1 MKRIILVLSVILGLS
16 ITLVGCDCS
25 NRKNVDYLNYVSEL
39 RYEVYEGKSQDY
51 TIKASYGFRE
61 TPYVNDGKVDKTIY
75 YLTFEMLN
83 VSNLDATYFLNF
95 THDGRTYD
103 KQFNLNHH
111 KNSLLCEIEL
121 ENFSVKSFTVN
132 VGTIN
137 QKQAIVMQ
145 SVVPE
150 KALDYKGAINSL
162 IKSQPSLLENYK
174 NENGEFCAEIYA
186 RILVKDSKA
195 YWYIGIASGEGSL
208 KALLIDGI
216 NGEILAVREVF

>member
-1 MKRIILVLSVILGLS
+1 
-16 ITLVGCDCS
+16 
-25 NRKNVDYLNYVSEL
+25 
-39 RYEVYEGKSQDY
+39 
-51 TIKASYGFRE
+51 
-61 TPYVNDGKVDKTIY
+61 
-75 YLTFEMLN
+75 MLN

-111 KNSLLCEIEL
+111 KNSLFCEIEL

>member
-1 MKRIILVLSVILGLS
+1 MKRIFLVLSVILALS
-16 ITLVGCDCS
+16 GMLVGCDCS
-25 NRKNVDYLNYVSEL
+25 SKKDVDYLNYISEL
-39 RYEVYEGKSQDY
+39 RYEVYQGKSQDY
-51 TIKASYGFRE
+51 NLKASYGFRE
-61 TPYVNDGKVDKTIY
+61 TPYVNDGKVGKTLY
-75 YLTFEMLN
+75 YLTFELTN

-95 THDGRTYD
+95 TNDGRTYD
-103 KQFNLNHH
+103 KQFSLNHH
-111 KNSLLCEIEL
+111 KSSLFCEIEL
-121 ENFSVKSFTVN
+121 ENFNLTSFTVN

-162 IKSQPSLLENYK
+162 IKSQPSLLDNYK
-174 NENGEFCAEIYA
+174 NENGDFCAEIYA

-208 KALLIDGI
+208 KALLIDGM
-216 NGEILAVREVF
+216 NGELLAVREVF